1 LTSLTTIA
9 GLLPLLFER
18 SLQAQVLVPLVTSLA
33 FGLMASTVLVLI
45 VVPALYAILNDL
57 GLTTLA
63 REDAKIAPA
72 TPLEV
77 S

>member
-1 LTSLTTIA
+1 VLLTSLTTIA
-9 GLLPLLFER
+9 GLLPLLFEK

-45 VVPALYAILNDL
+45 VVPTCYGILNDL

-63 REDAKIAPA
+63 RDRRAALA
-72 TPLEV
+72 AG
-77 S
+77 